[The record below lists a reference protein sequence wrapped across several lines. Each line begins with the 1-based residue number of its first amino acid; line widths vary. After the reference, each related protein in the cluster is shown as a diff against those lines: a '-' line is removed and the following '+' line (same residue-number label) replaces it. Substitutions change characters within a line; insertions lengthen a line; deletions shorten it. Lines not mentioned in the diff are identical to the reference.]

1 MSDTTAAAQ
10 ALRRQLLPPNASALE
25 RALADC
31 AQLPQQP
38 EIIATLWSSNTSPA
52 PVLPWLAWALSVD
65 QWDSTW
71 AHTSQRQAIAQS
83 VALHRKKGTA
93 WAVEQ
98 ALVPLGIEAHITAW
112 FDAAAQQSLPP
123 YTFELDARTSQSLS
137 AHTLAALQE
146 AIDNNKSARSHL
158 HALRLTL
165 HQSGQLHLLAAQAGA
180 DITTVQPLPA
190 QAQPVSAQLAP
201 VAALAL
207 GELAR
212 LYPPAAQPAPIAART
227 WRISAMVLREHTAVR
242 PTTPNPHPKQP

>member
-1 MSDTTAAAQ
+1 MSDTTAAAAQ

-112 FDAAAQQSLPP
+112 FDATPSLPP
-123 YTFELDARTSQSLS
+123 YTFRLDARTSQSLS

-190 QAQPVSAQLAP
+190 QAQAQPVSAQLAP

-227 WRISAMVLREHTAVR
+227 YRISAMVLREHTAVR
-242 PTTPNPHPKQP
+242 PSHP

>member
-112 FDAAAQQSLPP
+112 FDATPSLPP
-123 YTFELDARTSQSLS
+123 YTFRLDARTSQSLS

-227 WRISAMVLREHTAVR
+227 YRISAMVLREHTAVR